1 MGFISSPLR
10 ATQRDLWV
18 CLPGTY
24 LDSNQRH
31 QLSQASSVTYTPNSP
46 DKSRPSIGRFHNLG
60 PFADDARQDCRWCD
74 HVSVSQQSE
83 INARPLG
90 QSSVLGR
97 IDKVEASCWSRLLSE
112 HIARAFVRLGN
123 SASWSGVRSCS
134 SVLGALSSKCEP
146 VADGECFCYAS
157 AGCRLAGMRSK

>member
-24 LDSNQRH
+24 LDSNQRR

-112 HIARAFVRLGN
+112 HIARAFVRLAIRLRGQECVHVQASSGHSRA
-123 SASWSGVRSCS
+123 SASLWRMA
-134 SVLGALSSKCEP
+134 SVSVMRALAVVLQE
-146 VADGECFCYAS
+146 
-157 AGCRLAGMRSK
+157 